1 MRVCI
6 IIMIITINY
15 IIDSIDNYDLII
27 ITFANKLPVI
37 IVDAA
42 DAVFDDP
49 LSSTDDKN
57 MCLIAMYYEVM
68 MMMTLMLMSFILMMM
83 TQ

>member
-6 IIMIITINY
+6 IITIITINY
-15 IIDSIDNYDLII
+15 TIIIDSIDNYDFII

-42 DAVFDDP
+42 DTVFDDP
-49 LSSTDDKN
+49 LSSTDDEECVSN
-57 MCLIAMYYEVM
+57 GNVL
-68 MMMTLMLMSFILMMM
+68 
-83 TQ
+83 